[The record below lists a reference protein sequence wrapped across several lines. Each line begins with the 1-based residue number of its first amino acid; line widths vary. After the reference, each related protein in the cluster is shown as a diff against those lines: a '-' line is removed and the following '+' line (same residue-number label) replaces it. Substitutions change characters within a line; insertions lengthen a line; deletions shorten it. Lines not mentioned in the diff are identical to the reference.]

1 MPNQHPI
8 LLALDHAYEQRSAL
22 SLPELADVLEVPVYL
37 VRDGAREVRAQRV
50 GNSFGPSRDDAERI
64 AVAIGLFDEDAFD
77 DDEIDDDDN
86 NDEID
91 DSEEE

>member
-1 MPNQHPI
+1 MPDDHPI
-8 LLALDHAYEQRSAL
+8 LLALLHAYAKRTAL

-64 AVAIGLFDEDAFD
+64 AEAIGLFDEDAFA
-77 DDEIDDDDN
+77 DDEIDD
-86 NDEID
+86 
-91 DSEEE
+91 EEE